1 MSRAGTQTFFPYFF
15 YNHARNMTKPLS
27 MILSVHRYTQDK
39 FTPVFDLTYSLN
51 TWSFFNCQKY
61 LIIHSR
67 PCAWTGTLTLQHFRL
82 HDETLTSH
90 ARCPR
95 FYPARR
101 RGFHRPGLKIILNDV
116 TLIDTL
122 IEKKSTVPNRRD
134 AKGGGERR

>member
-1 MSRAGTQTFFPYFF
+1 MIFFQ
-15 YNHARNMTKPLS
+15 LS
-27 MILSVHRYTQDK
+27 EI
-39 FTPVFDLTYSLN
+39 F
-51 TWSFFNCQKY
+51 
-61 LIIHSR
+61 IHSR
-67 PCAWTGTLTLQHFRL
+67 PCAWTGTLTLLHFRL

-122 IEKKSTVPNRRD
+122 IEKKLTVPNRRD
-134 AKGGGERR
+134 SRGGGEKVKKKKTHFFSCKQSYYKFLLYHVCTSFNILNFV